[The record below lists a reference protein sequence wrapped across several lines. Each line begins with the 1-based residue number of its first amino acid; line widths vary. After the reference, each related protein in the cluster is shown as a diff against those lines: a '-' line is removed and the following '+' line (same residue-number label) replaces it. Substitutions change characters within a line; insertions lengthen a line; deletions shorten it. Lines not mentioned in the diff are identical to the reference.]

1 MSSAS
6 DEWWDSP
13 KQIPAYIICVLCICK
28 ESTTRCPISQSLW
41 TLSYV
46 RKGSIVRSEISEQA
60 SLFRAV
66 WLCRIQDRCMDS
78 RALAEAGSSTPV
90 PTYAFVSWALVRS
103 SQPLTISVTSDS
115 DSTHWLLL
123 CLLLDTGQMAV
134 SSFPGLWGEPNE
146 VILTNCLGL
155 EVVHGKYL

>member
-1 MSSAS
+1 M
-6 DEWWDSP
+6 
-13 KQIPAYIICVLCICK
+13 
-28 ESTTRCPISQSLW
+28 
-41 TLSYV
+41 
-46 RKGSIVRSEISEQA
+46 
-60 SLFRAV
+60 
-66 WLCRIQDRCMDS
+66 DR

-103 SQPLTISVTSDS
+103 SHPLTISVTSDS

-123 CLLLDTGQMAV
+123 CLLLDTGPTAG
-134 SSFPGLWGEPNE
+134 SSYPGLWGELND